1 MDFFFFQLAIIFL
14 PDLIWERIVAK
25 YALARPPT
33 SFETGLRTFTFGL
46 TCYFITFAI
55 FSLLSLDVVIP
66 EVKRDEP
73 FIVDKKYVTEFAAA
87 ISVSFVGSVLWLYA
101 INFRWMSRILRHIG
115 ATKKF
120 GGEDIWDF
128 TFNSPEPW
136 SEYVYVRDYE
146 NNKVF

>member
-14 PDLIWERIVAK
+14 PGLIWERIVAK

-73 FIVDKKYVTEFAAA
+73 FIVDMKYVTEFSSA
-87 ISVSFVGSVLWLYA
+87 ISVSFVGSVLWFYA
-101 INFRWMSRILRHIG
+101 INFRWMSRI
-115 ATKKF
+115 
-120 GGEDIWDF
+120 
-128 TFNSPEPW
+128 
-136 SEYVYVRDYE
+136 
-146 NNKVF
+146 